1 MTKHK
6 KDKIKSSGIGR
17 IVLTIFRRSVASE
30 NPMATSDGH
39 REKQK
44 KVKKVIGS
52 NNMSVRPVFCRKPSC
67 ACLQCCHQ
75 ICSQD
80 HYGRYVK

>member
-44 KVKKVIGS
+44 KVKK
-52 NNMSVRPVFCRKPSC
+52 
-67 ACLQCCHQ
+67 
-75 ICSQD
+75 
-80 HYGRYVK
+80 